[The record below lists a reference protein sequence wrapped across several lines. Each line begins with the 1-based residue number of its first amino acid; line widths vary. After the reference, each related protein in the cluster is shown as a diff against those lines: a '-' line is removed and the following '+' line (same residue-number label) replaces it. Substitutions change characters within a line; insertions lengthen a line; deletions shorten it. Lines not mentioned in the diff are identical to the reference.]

1 MARHTTRTLHDV
13 KNSLAFS
20 SSGPPW
26 VFHSFSTNLNVQL
39 NTLTRNYFLSTLGN
53 KALEYSDTEE
63 DLPISSIYWV
73 SKHDKSKFKVDL
85 CNSKMFVLTANTLKH
100 SCTGVYRT
108 LEAPRLVHAEY
119 LAPAS
124 LVMSFP
130 VILRHCCSHT
140 ISEYVSFP
148 PIGYI

>member
-1 MARHTTRTLHDV
+1 MAWHTMRTSHAV

-20 SSGPPW
+20 SSGLPW
-26 VFHSFSTNLNVQL
+26 VFHNFSTNLNVQL

-63 DLPISSIYWV
+63 DLPISSIYRV
-73 SKHDKSKFKVDL
+73 SKHDKSIFKVDT
-85 CNSKMFVLTANTLKH
+85 CNSKMFVLTANTLNH
-100 SCTGVYRT
+100 SCTGVHRT
-108 LEAPRLVHAEY
+108 LEAPRLAHAVY

-124 LVMSFP
+124 LVLSFP
-130 VILRHCCSHT
+130 VILSHCYSHT
-140 ISEYVSFP
+140 ISEYVYFL